1 MRRRYLFTLAA
12 AVAILVAPPA
22 FASDLS
28 SLLANHEKDNFKL
41 IHVSDL
47 ERLMAA
53 KDAQVYV
60 YDADPPDY
68 RHREGVIP
76 GAKLLPS
83 SDRYDVATELPAD
96 KSAKLVFYCYNL
108 RCMASHAAARR
119 AAKAGYTDVSVMVDG
134 IDGWKKAG
142 MSAAMLK

>member
-1 MRRRYLFTLAA
+1 MRRSYPFTLAV
-12 AVAILVAPPA
+12 AVAIILAPPA
-22 FASDLS
+22 FALDLS

-60 YDADPPDY
+60 YDADPPDV
-68 RHREGVIP
+68 RQQEGAIP

-83 SDRYDVATELPAD
+83 SSRYDVAAELPAD
-96 KSAKLVFYCYNL
+96 KGAKLVFYCHNF
-108 RCMASHAAARR
+108 R
-119 AAKAGYTDVSVMVDG
+119 
-134 IDGWKKAG
+134 
-142 MSAAMLK
+142 